1 MLQTKTK
8 CCNRNCGQCSLKSF
22 NANGIG
28 KDFQMSN
35 QTQQPAN
42 TPEMTVIG
50 ADTRIKGE
58 MFFEKSA
65 RILGSF
71 EGKITAQ
78 GEVQIGN
85 GAHCNAAVEAEQ
97 IIVDG
102 SVQGPLF
109 ARDRL
114 TLTAN
119 AQVQGDLTAGTLVV
133 AQGASFVGHCNVG
146 PRANEMTGNTNT
158 QSNQATPAPATNTE
172 PKPQLTTQLDL
183 TPPWATQPNGSSVA

>member
-1 MLQTKTK
+1 MNQ
-8 CCNRNCGQCSLKSF
+8 
-22 NANGIG
+22 
-28 KDFQMSN
+28 SN
-35 QTQQPAN
+35 S
-42 TPEMTVIG
+42 PELTVIG

-65 RILGSF
+65 RILGHF

-85 GAHCNAAVEAEQ
+85 GANCNAAVEAEQ

-133 AQGASFVGHCNVG
+133 SEGASFVGHCNVG
-146 PRANEMTGNTNT
+146 PRANEMTGNEARQTN
-158 QSNQATPAPATNTE
+158 QSSNQSSNNRPVQSLPPQSSNAE
-172 PKPQLTTQLDL
+172 PKTNLSTHLDL
-183 TPPWATQPNGSSVA
+183 TPPWAQKNSSSVA

>member
-1 MLQTKTK
+1 
-8 CCNRNCGQCSLKSF
+8 
-22 NANGIG
+22 
-28 KDFQMSN
+28 MSN
-35 QTQQPAN
+35 QNPINTQGTAS

-65 RILGSF
+65 RILGHF

-85 GAHCNAAVEAEQ
+85 GANCNAAVEAEQ

-114 TLTAN
+114 TLTKN

-133 AQGASFVGHCNVG
+133 SEGASFVGHCNVG
-146 PRANEMTGNTNT
+146 PRAQEMTGQPQQTST
-158 QSNQATPAPATNTE
+158 APVNTE
-172 PKPQLTTQLDL
+172 PKSNISTQLDL
-183 TPPWATQPNGSSVA
+183 TPPWAQETSTSVA

>member
-1 MLQTKTK
+1 
-8 CCNRNCGQCSLKSF
+8 
-22 NANGIG
+22 
-28 KDFQMSN
+28 MSN
-35 QTQQPAN
+35 QNPMNTQAN
-42 TPEMTVIG
+42 NQGAASTPELTVIG

-65 RILGSF
+65 RILGHF

-85 GAHCNAAVEAEQ
+85 GANCNAAVEAEQ

-114 TLTAN
+114 TLTKN

-133 AQGASFVGHCNVG
+133 SEGASFVGHCNVG
-146 PRANEMTGNTNT
+146 PRAQEMTGQPTQNQTNT
-158 QSNQATPAPATNTE
+158 APISTE
-172 PKPQLTTQLDL
+172 PKANISTQLDL
-183 TPPWATQPNGSSVA
+183 TPPWAQESSSSVA

>member
-1 MLQTKTK
+1 
-8 CCNRNCGQCSLKSF
+8 
-22 NANGIG
+22 
-28 KDFQMSN
+28 MSN
-35 QTQQPAN
+35 QNPTINQSQPG

-50 ADTRIKGE
+50 PDTRIKGE

-65 RILGSF
+65 RILGQF

-85 GAHCNAAVEAEQ
+85 GANCNAAVEAEQ

-133 AQGASFVGHCNVG
+133 AEGASFVGHCNVG
-146 PRANEMTGNTNT
+146 PRAQEMTGQAPSA
-158 QSNQATPAPATNTE
+158 QSNTHAPVNTE
-172 PKPQLTTQLDL
+172 PKGNISTQIDL
-183 TPPWATQPNGSSVA
+183 TPPWAQQESGSSVA

>member
-1 MLQTKTK
+1 M
-8 CCNRNCGQCSLKSF
+8 
-22 NANGIG
+22 NGATHNTTA
-28 KDFQMSN
+28 S
-35 QTQQPAN
+35 
-42 TPEMTVIG
+42 TPELTVIG

-65 RILGSF
+65 RILGHF

-85 GAHCNAAVEAEQ
+85 GANCNAAVEAEQ

-114 TLTAN
+114 TLTKN

-133 AQGASFVGHCNVG
+133 SEGASFVGHCNVG
-146 PRANEMTGNTNT
+146 PRAGEMTG
-158 QSNQATPAPATNTE
+158 QPNQTKAMNNAPVNTE
-172 PKPQLTTQLDL
+172 PKPSITTQLDL
-183 TPPWATQPNGSSVA
+183 TPPWAQQDTNSSVA

>member
-1 MLQTKTK
+1 
-8 CCNRNCGQCSLKSF
+8 
-22 NANGIG
+22 
-28 KDFQMSN
+28 MSN
-35 QTQQPAN
+35 QNPMNTQAN
-42 TPEMTVIG
+42 TQGNNQGAASTPELTVIG

-65 RILGSF
+65 RILGHF

-85 GAHCNAAVEAEQ
+85 GANCNAAVEAEQ

-114 TLTAN
+114 TLTKN

-133 AQGASFVGHCNVG
+133 SEGASFVGHCNVG
-146 PRANEMTGNTNT
+146 PRAQEMTGQPTQNQTNT
-158 QSNQATPAPATNTE
+158 APISTE
-172 PKPQLTTQLDL
+172 PKANISTQLDL
-183 TPPWATQPNGSSVA
+183 TPPWAQESSSSVA

>member
-1 MLQTKTK
+1 
-8 CCNRNCGQCSLKSF
+8 N
-22 NANGIG
+22 
-28 KDFQMSN
+28 
-35 QTQQPAN
+35 TQGTAS
-42 TPEMTVIG
+42 TPELTVIG

-65 RILGSF
+65 RILGHF

-85 GAHCNAAVEAEQ
+85 GANCNAAVEAEQ

-114 TLTAN
+114 TLTKN

-133 AQGASFVGHCNVG
+133 SEGASFVGHCNVG
-146 PRANEMTGNTNT
+146 PRAQEMTGQPT
-158 QSNQATPAPATNTE
+158 QNQTSSTAPVSTE
-172 PKPQLTTQLDL
+172 PKANISTQLDL
-183 TPPWATQPNGSSVA
+183 TPPWAQESSSSVA

>member
-1 MLQTKTK
+1 
-8 CCNRNCGQCSLKSF
+8 
-22 NANGIG
+22 
-28 KDFQMSN
+28 MSN
-35 QTQQPAN
+35 QNPTNTQGHTQAN
-42 TPEMTVIG
+42 TQGAASTPELTVIG

-65 RILGSF
+65 RILGHF

-85 GAHCNAAVEAEQ
+85 GANCNAAVEAEQ

-114 TLTAN
+114 TLTKN

-133 AQGASFVGHCNVG
+133 SEGASFVGHCNVG
-146 PRANEMTGNTNT
+146 PRAQEMTGQPPQNQTNT
-158 QSNQATPAPATNTE
+158 APISTE
-172 PKPQLTTQLDL
+172 PKANISTQLDL
-183 TPPWATQPNGSSVA
+183 TPPWAQESSSSVA

>member
-1 MLQTKTK
+1 
-8 CCNRNCGQCSLKSF
+8 
-22 NANGIG
+22 
-28 KDFQMSN
+28 MSN
-35 QTQQPAN
+35 QNPHNAAPAN
-42 TPEMTVIG
+42 TNPNATQAGTPELTVIG

-65 RILGSF
+65 RILGHF

-85 GAHCNAAVEAEQ
+85 GANCNAAVEAEQ

-114 TLTAN
+114 TLTKN

-133 AQGASFVGHCNVG
+133 SEGASFVGHCNVG
-146 PRANEMTGNTNT
+146 PRAQEMTGQGNT
-158 QSNQATPAPATNTE
+158 QQGQSTQQAQLNRPQNTAPINSE
-172 PKPQLTTQLDL
+172 PKPNITTQLDL
-183 TPPWATQPNGSSVA
+183 TPPWAQQESSSSVA